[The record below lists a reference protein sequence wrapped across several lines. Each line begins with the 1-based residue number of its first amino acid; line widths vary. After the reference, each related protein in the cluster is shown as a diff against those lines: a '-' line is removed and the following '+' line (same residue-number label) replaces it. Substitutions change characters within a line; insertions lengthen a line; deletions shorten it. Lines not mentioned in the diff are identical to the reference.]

1 MNKYII
7 DPEYKALLPPQAED
21 ERKALEESILADGC
35 RDALIVDEN
44 NTIIDGHNRYEI
56 CTKHNIPFN
65 VVVRHFDS
73 RDDVIVFICRNQIG
87 RRNLSPDTLS
97 YVIGLMYNLEK
108 KKRGAETG
116 GRGNQHTKLV
126 NGKNCQ
132 LPRNTYTS
140 EKIAKIAGV
149 SEKSVRNAGQFA
161 SAVDALSENEPSVKA
176 AILSGKSGLTRKSVV
191 EIAAMDDEKKKAAVD
206 KIKAGEGRKVVDGM
220 MAKRICKKCGTEMDE
235 EECKK
240 SKNRV
245 CRKCNALDKMLH
257 YEFGD
262 KEEILRAKKTM
273 ELAEQIN
280 LRMRDVNN
288 TKPIT
293 LQDAIEKM
301 EFVVSSFSE
310 QIKCIANDYLN
321 EMKESPKEIEAV
333 LLAAETAIKEV
344 KEFIYE

>member
-1 MNKYII
+1 MQKYTI
-7 DPEYKALLPPQAED
+7 DPEYKALLPPQTED

-35 RDALIVDEN
+35 RDALIVDET

-73 RDDVIVFICRNQIG
+73 RDDIIVFICRNQIG

-108 KKRGAETG
+108 KKHG
-116 GRGNQHTKLV
+116 GDRGNKHTKLPTAQ
-126 NGKNCQ
+126 NEQ
-132 LPRNTYTS
+132 LQGNEDTS
-140 EKIAKIAGV
+140 DKIAKETGV
-149 SEKSVRNAGQFA
+149 SRATVVRAGQFA

-191 EIAAMDDEKKKAAVD
+191 EIAAMDEEKKKAAVD

-301 EFVVSSFSE
+301 EFVVSTFSE